1 MTDVL
6 YHYCDV
12 ETFLNIIR
20 NKTIRLSDITKSN
33 DYMEGKWLFT
43 LVEEEVLRQYKE
55 NPFLLSNKVI
65 YGLDELDTIKYLLKL
80 TLDKILKQNEMLF
93 YVSCFSEAAD
103 KLSQWRGYADD
114 GKGLAIGF
122 NAKILSEIASKE
134 NLLKLKK
141 VTYSID
147 TLPEQVSKYAQSF
160 LESINFSISK
170 NKMREIYFDDD
181 YMMNFFH
188 YLDTKLLIQ
197 ESLFYKNPAFAEEEE
212 WRLVLNEEENELDKY
227 STDWDYWYSTAD
239 NKSALTG
246 YFGEV
251 FPDGLQFRSS
261 NSTISSYLDL
271 SFKGFES
278 EIINNIYI
286 GPKSNLER
294 NDIDH
299 LLKYYGYG
307 EEIEEIN
314 KSDSTYR

>member
-1 MTDVL
+1 MTDLL
-6 YHYCDV
+6 YHYCNV

-33 DYMEGKWLFT
+33 DNMEGKWLFT
-43 LVEEEVLRQYKE
+43 FVEKEVLRQYKE
-55 NPFLLSNKVI
+55 NPFLVPNKVI

-114 GKGLAIGF
+114 GKGLSIGF
-122 NAKILSEIASKE
+122 NAEIIREIASKD

-141 VTYSID
+141 VKYSID
-147 TLPEQVSKYAQSF
+147 TLPEQVSNYAQSY
-160 LESINFSISK
+160 LESINFAISK
-170 NKMREIYFDDD
+170 YNMHEIYFNDD
-181 YMMNFFH
+181 YMMDFLH
-188 YLDTKLLIQ
+188 YLNTKLLIQ
-197 ESLFYKNPAFAEEEE
+197 ESLFYKNPAFEEEEE
-212 WRLVLNEEENELDKY
+212 WRLVLNEEENELDKS
-227 STDWDYWYSTAD
+227 STEWDYWYSTAD
-239 NKSALTG
+239 NKSALMG

-251 FPDGLQFRSS
+251 FPDGLQFRST
-261 NSTISSYLDL
+261 NSTISSYLDF

-278 EIINNIYI
+278 ELINNIYI

-307 EEIEEIN
+307 EIEEIN
-314 KSDSTYR
+314 KSNSTYR